1 MVRKLVVSLVLFPCA
16 AFAQDVCR
24 DQFVSCVQ
32 QTGDSFACRSTYTN
46 CQNGLGN
53 DLVGNSGGE
62 ATATGELVFRP
73 ELTDVVG
80 GLDGVQLVV
89 SNPTNQ
95 PIRVAN
101 LTYQVRCADGSVDRA
116 VFFLNTQINAN
127 VENQGLGSAQV
138 VCATGGGAVAL
149 VDQAPVAAGLASVA
163 SELRYEYPCANG
175 QMRWITLYFQE
186 QGFYRWE
193 NGAGYQG
200 SLQRNFVTSEDFAAL
215 ACSPLST
222 PDRTLIQKASEQILE
237 WFDTPS
243 NSREIRFSPTGNPG
257 GVRG

>member
-1 MVRKLVVSLVLFPCA
+1 MVRKLAFSLLLIPSTG
-16 AFAQDVCR
+16 FAQDICR

-53 DLVGNSGGE
+53 DLVSDNGGE
-62 ATATGELVFRP
+62 ATATGALVFRP
-73 ELTDVVG
+73 ELTNVVG

-101 LTYQVRCADGSVDRA
+101 LTYQVRCADGSIDRA

-138 VCATGGGAVAL
+138 VCATGGGAIAL
-149 VDQAPVAAGLASVA
+149 VDQTPSAEGLASVA

-175 QMRWITLYFQE
+175 QQRWITLYHQQ

-193 NGAGYQG
+193 NSEGYQG
-200 SLQRNFVTSEDFAAL
+200 SLQRDFVSSDDFAAL

-222 PDRTLIQKASEQILE
+222 PERTLIQRASEQILE
-237 WFDTPS
+237 WLDSPT

>member
-1 MVRKLVVSLVLFPCA
+1 MIRKIPLALLLLPYASL
-16 AFAQDVCR
+16 AQDVCR

-32 QTGDSFACRSTYTN
+32 QTGDSLACRSTYTN
-46 CQNGLGN
+46 CQNDLGN
-53 DLVGNSGGE
+53 DLVSDNGGE
-62 ATATGELVFRP
+62 ATATGALVFRP
-73 ELTDVVG
+73 ELTNVIG
-80 GLDGVQLVV
+80 GLDGVQLIV

-101 LTYQVRCADGSVDRA
+101 LTYQVRCGDGSVDRA
-116 VFFLNTQINAN
+116 VFFLNTKINAN

-149 VDQAPVAAGLASVA
+149 FEQTPSAEGLASVA

-175 QMRWITLYFQE
+175 QQRWITLYHQE

-193 NGAGYQG
+193 NSVGYQG
-200 SLQRNFVTSEDFAAL
+200 SLQRDFVTSEDFAAL
-215 ACSPLST
+215 ACSPLSM
-222 PDRTLIQKASEQILE
+222 PDRTLIQKASEQILD

-243 NSREIRFSPTGNPG
+243 NSQEIRFSPTGNPG